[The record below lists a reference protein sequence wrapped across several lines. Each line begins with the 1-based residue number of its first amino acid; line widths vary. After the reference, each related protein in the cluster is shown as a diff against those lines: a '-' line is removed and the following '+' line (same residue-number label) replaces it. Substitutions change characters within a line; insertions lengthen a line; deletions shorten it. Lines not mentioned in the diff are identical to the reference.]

1 MEILLICADPA
12 RLAPA
17 MRPFVRRGITVLE
30 APTLAGG
37 LAALTAALPHPPAL
51 VLLDE
56 GEGRSDDGA
65 MRRAVMQIIAASAF
79 TYVSA
84 VSSRSAEEL
93 HDAMEGLGM
102 LPPLPAE
109 PTAADGEALLQR
121 LARFVPIGQAKKA
134 GAAS

>member
-37 LAALTAALPHPPAL
+37 LAALKAALPHPPAL

-56 GEGRSDDGA
+56 GEGRRGDGA
-65 MRRAVMQIIAASAF
+65 MRSAVMQILSASAF
-79 TYVSA
+79 TYVCA
-84 VSSRSAEEL
+84 ISSRSAEEL

-102 LPPLPAE
+102 LAPLPAE
-109 PTAADGEALLQR
+109 PGEADGEALLQQ
-121 LARFVPIGQAKKA
+121 LARFVAV
-134 GAAS
+134 

>member
-17 MRPFVRRGITVLE
+17 MRPFVRQGITVLE

-37 LAALTAALPHPPAL
+37 LAALKAALPHPPAL

-102 LPPLPAE
+102 LAPLPAE
-109 PTAADGEALLQR
+109 PGEADGEALLQQ
-121 LARFVPIGQAKKA
+121 LARFVAV
-134 GAAS
+134 

>member
-30 APTLAGG
+30 APTPAGG
-37 LAALTAALPHPPAL
+37 LATLKAALPHPPAL

-102 LPPLPAE
+102 LAPLPAE
-109 PTAADGEALLQR
+109 PAEADGEALLQR
-121 LARFVPIGQAKKA
+121 LARFVPV
-134 GAAS
+134 

>member
-1 MEILLICADPA
+1 MEILLICAAPA

-37 LAALTAALPHPPAL
+37 LAALKAALPHPPAL
-51 VLLDE
+51 VLLAE

-102 LPPLPAE
+102 LAPLPAE
-109 PTAADGEALLQR
+109 PGEADGEALLQQ
-121 LARFVPIGQAKKA
+121 LARFVAV
-134 GAAS
+134 

>member
-37 LAALTAALPHPPAL
+37 LAALKAALPHPPAL

-102 LPPLPAE
+102 LAPLPAE
-109 PTAADGEALLQR
+109 PWEADGEALLQQ
-121 LARFVPIGQAKKA
+121 LARFVAV
-134 GAAS
+134 

>member
-1 MEILLICADPA
+1 MDILLICADPA

-37 LAALTAALPHPPAL
+37 LAALKAALPHPPAL

-102 LPPLPAE
+102 LAPLPAE
-109 PTAADGEALLQR
+109 PGEADGEALLQQ
-121 LARFVPIGQAKKA
+121 LARFVAV
-134 GAAS
+134 

>member
-37 LAALTAALPHPPAL
+37 LAALKAALPHPPAL

-102 LPPLPAE
+102 LAPLPAE
-109 PTAADGEALLQR
+109 PGEADGEALLQQ
-121 LARFVPIGQAKKA
+121 LARFVAV
-134 GAAS
+134 

>member
-37 LAALTAALPHPPAL
+37 LAALKAALPHPPAL

-79 TYVSA
+79 SYVSA

-102 LPPLPAE
+102 LAPLPAE
-109 PTAADGEALLQR
+109 PGEADGEALLQQ
-121 LARFVPIGQAKKA
+121 LARFVAV
-134 GAAS
+134 

>member
-1 MEILLICADPA
+1 MEILLVCADPA

-17 MRPFVRRGITVLE
+17 LRPFVRRGFTVLE
-30 APTLAGG
+30 APTLAEG
-37 LAALTAALPHPPAL
+37 LETLKASLPHPPAL

-79 TYVSA
+79 TYVCA

-102 LPPLPAE
+102 LAPLPAE
-109 PTAADGEALLQR
+109 PAEADGEALLQR
-121 LARFVPIGQAKKA
+121 LARFVPL
-134 GAAS
+134 